1 MKSLLLFGLAALMFA
16 AAVHPADAADV
27 RMYVRHEVADYAAW
41 RKVFD
46 SIDAER
52 PALGVTGHAVYRSV
66 DNPNDITVWEEFKTV
81 EAAKAFASS
90 PKLRAAME
98 TAGVKGV
105 PQIWFTTEAP
115 K

>member
-1 MKSLLLFGLAALMFA
+1 MKSLPLFGLAMLMSA
-16 AAVHPADAADV
+16 AAMHPANADGV

-46 SIDAER
+46 SFDPER
-52 PALGVTGHAVYRSV
+52 PKLGITGTAVYRSV
-66 DNPNDITVWEEFKTV
+66 DNPNDITAWEEFKTV

-90 PKLRAAME
+90 PQLKAAME
-98 TAGVKGV
+98 KAGVKGV
-105 PQIWFTTEAP
+105 PQIWFATEAP